1 MALFL
6 KNFLLYQ
13 MHNFY
18 KNSENGAALLLALF
32 VSSIVSIIG
41 YGLFSITNNTSNL
54 EKKHLSEQQAFLTVL
69 SLESFS
75 MNYMDSI
82 TKRETITLATNG
94 YDAYSPINIPLERGN
109 AEAQINDLSDCFN
122 INLLV
127 RNSKD
132 DFTKEINQEAV
143 YFFENLLK
151 SLTVSESKANEV
163 SSSLIDWID
172 VDDFPDEY
180 NGGED
185 SHYLSLKDSYTT
197 SNQYMQDITE
207 LRKVKGIT
215 EMIYKK
221 IEPYICALPISYNK
235 ININAL
241 SPLNPNLLIA
251 LTNNKFSEAEAIQ
264 FLENRP
270 FNGYDSRE
278 MFLSSEI
285 IKSSITSKYA
295 KSIIGVNSN
304 YFNLKTEIIFDEY
317 TFIMNSRLLVEDKKM
332 KIQSR
337 KIGNYL

>member
-1 MALFL
+1 MVLFL
-6 KNFLLYQ
+6 KNFLLCQ

-32 VSSIVSIIG
+32 VSSIVAIIG
-41 YGLFSITNNTSNL
+41 YGLFSITLNTSNL

-69 SLESFS
+69 SLENFS

-82 TKRETITLATNG
+82 AKRETITLATNG
-94 YDAYSPINIPLERGN
+94 YDAFSPINVPLERGN

-132 DFTKEINQEAV
+132 DLTKEINQEAV

-151 SLTVSESKANEV
+151 SLAVSEIKASEI

-172 VDDFPDEY
+172 VDD
-180 NGGED
+180 
-185 SHYLSLKDSYTT
+185 YLSLKDPYIT

-207 LRKVKGIT
+207 LRKVKGIS
-215 EMIYKK
+215 EVIYKK
-221 IEPYICALPISYNK
+221 VEPYICALPISYNK

-241 SPLNPNLLIA
+241 SPLNPNLLMA

-278 MFLSSEI
+278 TFLSSES

-295 KSIIGVNSN
+295 KALIAVNSN
-304 YFNLKTEIIFDEY
+304 YFNLKTEIKFDEY
-317 TFIMNSRLLVEDKKM
+317 TFIMNSRLLVEDEKM